1 MFHVYPIIYIIE
13 LDDGKIYRKALY
25 LMVKTM
31 VSCRFPLNQSNDY
44 RVPTIQGAGFRNHP
58 QQKKQRRTPRFGRG
72 GDGGAASLALKY
84 PEVEVLQVGLGV
96 GVEWIP
102 FGKHTKSY
110 GKWPFIVGF
119 THL

>member
-1 MFHVYPIIYIIE
+1 MIIGFQPSKVQ
-13 LDDGKIYRKALY
+13 DFA
-25 LMVKTM
+25 
-31 VSCRFPLNQSNDY
+31 
-44 RVPTIQGAGFRNHP
+44 TIHNK
-58 QQKKQRRTPRFGRG
+58 KKQRRTPRFGRG

-102 FGKHTKSY
+102 SGKHTKSY